1 MPIHEDPSEVTH
13 PLQLIHPGG
22 GWGGDGAAASC
33 SSPPQGRR
41 PALSSADLPPK
52 DFTWWGDPNLVRDER
67 EGRGEQDHYR
77 DVFCSRT
84 ACARLPGSCCR
95 CVLA

>member
-41 PALSSADLPPK
+41 PAL
-52 DFTWWGDPNLVRDER
+52 
-67 EGRGEQDHYR
+67 
-77 DVFCSRT
+77 
-84 ACARLPGSCCR
+84 
-95 CVLA
+95 